1 MRVVSSNNK
10 NPVVRGMTP
19 GYSRF
24 NMSHAHKL
32 SGDMGY
38 LIPIMCMPCMPGD
51 RINISV
57 EAVMRFMPMIAS
69 PLHEVWAYFDFFSV
83 PYRITDPTFSDFIT
97 GGEDGLDSTSPPRWD
112 PSAAGKVLPGT
123 LWDYLGF
130 PSVEPSLN
138 PVAWPQYAYN
148 MIYNKHYRVPALQTE
163 VALTNE
169 DLLLGNWELD
179 YFTGNLPWQQRGVA
193 PALPITTAWA
203 IEDVQAD
210 ISAATIYMKGATDR
224 FTTKDNVNGA
234 STTNVAFVDAL
245 NNNSSTSFDVADL
258 REAIQIQRFLEIN
271 ARAGSRLNEFLRGQ
285 FNTAPLDKTLQE
297 PEFIGRCKL
306 PVMMDEVAQTS
317 APAVGAPLGQIAGKG
332 IAVGNQDVGSVRI
345 EEPGLVMGI
354 MCVKPKPAYQQ
365 GINRAWLIQSKYDY
379 PFPVFANLS
388 EQETMIGEIYA
399 DGTNDAATFGGFT
412 GRYDEYRIMQ
422 DSVHGLLKKTTA
434 GYSHWHM
441 GRIFASQPALNGT
454 FLQCDCS
461 AIKARIM
468 AVPSEPT
475 FIANVGNIVSVT
487 RALPLYANPSL
498 MEKI

>member
-1 MRVVSSNNK
+1 
-10 NPVVRGMTP
+10 
-19 GYSRF
+19 
-24 NMSHAHKL
+24 
-32 SGDMGY
+32 
-38 LIPIMCMPCMPGD
+38 
-51 RINISV
+51 
-57 EAVMRFMPMIAS
+57 MRFMPMIAS

-83 PYRITDPTFSDFIT
+83 PYRITDPTFEDFIT
-97 GGEDGLDSTSPPRWD
+97 GGEDGLDATSPPRWN
-112 PSAAGKVLPGT
+112 PSAAGKVAVGT

-148 MIYNKHYRVPALQTE
+148 MIYNKHYRVTALQAE
-163 VALTNE
+163 VPLTNE

-193 PALPITTAWA
+193 PALPVTGASVALW
-203 IEDVQAD
+203 D
-210 ISAATIYMKGATDR
+210 AAEV
-224 FTTKDNVNGA
+224 VNGA
-234 STTNVAFVDAL
+234 PASPINATFEGTGVNTSMYVNNAQARSNAWEYMNDNTVDLSLATT
-245 NNNSSTSFDVADL
+245 FDIADL
-258 REAIQIQRFLEIN
+258 REAIQIQRFLELN

-285 FNTAPLDKTLQE
+285 FNIAPIDKTLQE

-317 APAVGAPLGQIAGKG
+317 APAVGAPLGQVAGKG
-332 IAVGNQDVGSVRI
+332 IAVGNENVGSVRI

-388 EQETMIGEIYA
+388 EQETMVGEIYA
-399 DGTNDAATFGGFT
+399 DGVADDATFGGFT

-422 DSVHGLLKKTTA
+422 DSVHGLLKQTVA

-441 GRIFASQPALNGT
+441 GRIFAAQPALNGS

-468 AVPSEPT
+468 AVPAEPT